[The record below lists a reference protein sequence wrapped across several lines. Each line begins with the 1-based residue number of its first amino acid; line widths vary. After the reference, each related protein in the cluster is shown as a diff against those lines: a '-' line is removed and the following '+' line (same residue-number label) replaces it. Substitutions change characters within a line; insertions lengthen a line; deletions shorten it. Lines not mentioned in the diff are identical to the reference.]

1 LSTTPSTGMTGI
13 SLHMQWS
20 LTSQSHGSIP
30 RENNCFFIHCGATST
45 PSQQP
50 HSTLRFVLRRRQLF
64 NPWSKPFAA
73 DRSPMSRQLA
83 APLSHAHSK
92 KLPFVIHK
100 TQIEID
106 GNFKVDAHI
115 GRHIEP

>member
-1 LSTTPSTGMTGI
+1 MSGYVSKIG
-13 SLHMQWS
+13 
-20 LTSQSHGSIP
+20 LT
-30 RENNCFFIHCGATST
+30 
-45 PSQQP
+45 
-50 HSTLRFVLRRRQLF
+50 FVLRRRQLF
-64 NPWSKPFAA
+64 NPWSEPFAA
-73 DRSPMSRQLA
+73 DGGRVPGQLA